1 MTIIYWVA
9 TNQMPYRNDCAIMVN
24 NEDVNFPGDDGLDPR
39 TSDRSR
45 DRLMDNV
52 KLPTRDIEL
61 FRGLSAVEQSRMLG
75 NMDKISLEPG
85 TTLFAFGDEGECMYI
100 IIEGNIELYSQAE
113 NTDKHTVAVLGSGEI
128 FGEMSLLT
136 GEPRSASAVA
146 LNPSELYVI
155 DYYTFSQ
162 MTSENSNIAQY
173 FMRLLSHRLT
183 QTNERL
189 RNSQEDNIKLALEDL
204 NKLSPIIRDI
214 LLATSLLP
222 DWPEAFLETY
232 FSCPRLREQIAQYLD
247 TCRHIFRWD
256 EKKGA
261 AYLNPAC
268 KSLLRDIY
276 IREKLDQREALLNKA
291 VDYYISQNRFDLAL
305 QVYTDNGDWPDA
317 CQFLIALNQAEDDQ
331 RELQL
336 ALLLENCPDDILF
349 ESYIVFTMFLD
360 ACLESRQ
367 RVGWNRLQIALA
379 NWKSHFTTEEAIGL
393 YEKAA
398 EYCNRTGDELKALE
412 YRNLALSLYPAPGM
426 AASRTG
432 GDKDTS
438 TTSDRAYQLAKQ
450 QLNSA
455 WRIDTAEKATR
466 MIAGKIG
473 LVGVMATLLA
483 LGSICFFA
491 WSSPAYGLTRQG
503 MLFTGIS
510 LAAVVFWIVNLV
522 PSYIVALL
530 MAMAWVMGGLVS
542 TETALSGFASPLWMY
557 LLCILALGAAISKS
571 GLLYRLSL
579 YALRVFP
586 NNYRGQLMGI
596 VTSGLL
602 VNPLIPSS
610 TAKVAL
616 ATPLA
621 QGIARGMKFD
631 DQSNGSAG
639 LALAAMI
646 FYGYSVPFT
655 LTGTYSN
662 LLGLGLIPEGS
673 QFGWLKWFL
682 YALPAMLIFTIIMF
696 IAIYLLFKPE
706 KNSRPLSPET
716 LDEQVAI
723 LGALTKEETI
733 TIVVSVGS
741 ILMLILQ
748 SWHGIDSTWVMLIG
762 FSLLVLSGV
771 LDTNTLK
778 NGIDWPF
785 LLFIGVAFSFTSVA
799 SQLGVVKAL
808 TSILAGYM
816 HPFMS
821 SPYLFILAVVLAGF
835 IVTLVIRDDP
845 AVILLVVSLL
855 PLAQQ
860 AGIHPWI
867 LVFTILLTS
876 DSFFFSYQ
884 SPTYL
889 TAYFSTDG
897 KAFSH
902 AQGQKIALCYGL
914 AVIISLLISVPF
926 WHWAGLIG

>member
-1 MTIIYWVA
+1 M
-9 TNQMPYRNDCAIMVN
+9 
-24 NEDVNFPGDDGLDPR
+24 DPR
-39 TSDRSR
+39 LHDRMREKSI
-45 DRLMDNV
+45 DLM
-52 KLPTRDIEL
+52 KLPAKDIEL
-61 FRGLSAVEQSRMLG
+61 FRGLSAVEQSRLLG

-85 TTLFAFGDEGECMYI
+85 ASVFAFGDEGDCMYI
-100 IIEGNIELYSQAE
+100 IIEGNIELYTQAE

-136 GEPRSASAVA
+136 GEPRSASAVT
-146 LNPSELYVI
+146 LNPAELYVI
-155 DYYTFSQ
+155 DYGTFSQ
-162 MTSENSNIAQY
+162 MTAENSSIAQY

-189 RNSQEDNIKLALEDL
+189 RNSQEDIIKLTLEEL
-204 NKLSPIIRDI
+204 NKLSPLMRSI
-214 LLATSLLP
+214 LLAASLLP
-222 DWPEAFLETY
+222 DWPEPFLESY
-232 FSCPRLREQIAQYLD
+232 FACPRLLEQMAEHLD
-247 TCRHIFRWD
+247 SCRHILRWNQ
-256 EKKGA
+256 EKGEPF
-261 AYLNPAC
+261 LNPAC
-268 KSLLRDIY
+268 KNVLRDIF
-276 IREKLDQREALLNKA
+276 IREKLDQKEVLLNQA
-291 VDYYISQNRFDLAL
+291 VDYYTAVGRPDLAL
-305 QVYTDNGDWPDA
+305 QTYTDNGDWPNA
-317 CQFLIALNQAEDDQ
+317 CQFLIAISQSQQDYLGP
-331 RELQL
+331 QL

-349 ESYIVFTMFLD
+349 ESYMVFKLFLD
-360 ACLESRQ
+360 ACLESRP
-367 RVGWNRLQIALA
+367 RSGWNRLQVALSD
-379 NWKSHFTTEEAIGL
+379 WKKYFTTEEAIGL
-393 YEKAA
+393 YEKAS
-398 EYCNRTGDELKALE
+398 EYCYQMGDALKALE
-412 YRNLALSLYPAPGM
+412 YRNLALSFYPVLGQGPGRAKADGD
-426 AASRTG
+426 AAAG
-432 GDKDTS
+432 
-438 TTSDRAYQLAKQ
+438 SDRAYQLAKQ

-466 MIAGKIG
+466 VFARKIG
-473 LVGVMATLLA
+473 WVGLVATLLA
-483 LGSICFFA
+483 VSSVVFFA
-491 WSSPAYGLTRQG
+491 TAHPALGLSRQG

-510 LAAVVFWIVNLV
+510 LAAVVFWIVNLI

-530 MAMAWVMGGLVS
+530 MAMAWVIGGLVDA
-542 TETALSGFASPLWMY
+542 ETALSGFASPLWLY

-579 YALRVFP
+579 YALRAFP

-621 QGIARGMKFD
+621 QSIAHGMKFE

-639 LALAAMI
+639 LALAAMV

-662 LLGLGLIPEGS
+662 LLGLGLIPESS
-673 QFGWLKWFL
+673 QFGWLKWFVF
-682 YALPAMLIFTIIMF
+682 ALPAMVVFSIVMLT
-696 IAIYLLFKPE
+696 AISLLFKPE

-716 LDEQVAI
+716 LDEQVAV
-723 LGALTKEETI
+723 LGALTREEII
-733 TIVVSVGS
+733 TVIVSVGA

-748 SWHGIDSTWVMLIG
+748 SWHGIDSTWVMLAG
-762 FSLLVLSGV
+762 FSLLVLTGV
-771 LDTNTLK
+771 LDTNSLK

-785 LLFIGVAFSFTSVA
+785 LLFIGVAFSFTAVA
-799 SQLGVVKAL
+799 SQLGVVTAL
-808 TSILAGYM
+808 TAILAGYM

-821 SPYLFILAVVLAGF
+821 SPYLFVPAVVLAGF

-867 LVFTILLTS
+867 LVFVVLLTS
-876 DSFFFSYQ
+876 DAFFFSYQ

-897 KAFSH
+897 RAFSH
-902 AQGQKIALCYGL
+902 RQGQKVAFCYAL
-914 AVIISLLISVPF
+914 AVVISLLASIPI
-926 WHWAGLIG
+926 WQWAGLIH

>member
-1 MTIIYWVA
+1 M
-9 TNQMPYRNDCAIMVN
+9 
-24 NEDVNFPGDDGLDPR
+24 DPR
-39 TSDRSR
+39 SIDRIR
-45 DRLMDNV
+45 DKSLDSI

-61 FRGLSAVEQSRMLG
+61 FRGLSAVEQSRLLG

-85 TTLFAFGDEGECMYI
+85 TAVFAFGDEGDCMYI
-100 IIEGNIELYSQAE
+100 IIEGSIELYSAAE
-113 NTDKHTVAVLGSGEI
+113 NSDKHTVAVLGSGEI

-146 LNPSELYVI
+146 LTGTELYVI
-155 DYYTFSQ
+155 DYNTFSQ

-189 RNSQEDNIKLALEDL
+189 RNSLEDNVKLTLEDL
-204 NKLSPIIRDI
+204 NQLSPLIRNII
-214 LLATSLLP
+214 LATSLLP
-222 DWPEAFLETY
+222 DWPELFLESY
-232 FSCPRLREQIAQYLD
+232 FSCPNLPEQIAGYLE

-256 EKKGA
+256 EEKQQ

-268 KSLLRDIY
+268 KSVLRDIF
-276 IREKLDQREALLNKA
+276 IREKLEQKEAFLNQA
-291 VDYYISQNRFDLAL
+291 VDHYTAQGRSDLAM
-305 QVYTDNGDWPDA
+305 QVYTDNADWPNA
-317 CQFLIALNQAEDDQ
+317 CQFLIALRQAEWDSNWV
-331 RELQL
+331 EM
-336 ALLLENCPDDILF
+336 ALLLENCPDDVLF
-349 ESYIVFTMFLD
+349 QSYIVFTIFLD
-360 ACLESRQ
+360 ACLENRQ
-367 RVGWNRLQIALA
+367 RIGWNRLQIALA
-379 NWKSHFTTEEAIGL
+379 NWRNHFDTDEAIGL

-398 EYCNRTGDELKALE
+398 EYCNRTGDTEKAQE
-412 YRNLALSLYPAPGM
+412 YRNLALSLYPALGM
-426 AASRTG
+426 VAG
-432 GDKDTS
+432 KEKDFTEG
-438 TTSDRAYQLAKQ
+438 SDRIYQLTKQ

-455 WRIDTAEKATR
+455 WRIDTAEQATR
-466 MIAGKIG
+466 AIAGKIG
-473 LVGVMATLLA
+473 LVGLIAALLA
-483 LGSICFFA
+483 VGSIWFFA
-491 WSSPAYGLTRQG
+491 TATPAFGLTRQG

-510 LAAVVFWIVNLV
+510 LAAVIFWIVNLM

-530 MAMAWVMGGLVS
+530 MAMAWVVSGLVQA
-542 TETALSGFASPLWMY
+542 ETALSGFASPLWIY
-557 LLCILALGAAISKS
+557 LLCILGLGAAISKS

-579 YALRVFP
+579 YALRAFP

-621 QGIARGMKFD
+621 QSIARAMRFD
-631 DQSNGSAG
+631 DNSNGSAG
-639 LALAAMI
+639 LTLAALI
-646 FYGYSVPFT
+646 FYGYTVPFT

-662 LLGLGLIPEGS
+662 LLGLGLIPS
-673 QFGWLKWFL
+673 ANQFGWLKWFV
-682 YALPAMLIFTIIMF
+682 YALPAMAVFSIIML
-696 IAIYLLFKPE
+696 IAILLIFKPE

-716 LDEQVAI
+716 LEEQVAI
-723 LGALTKEETI
+723 LGALTREEIT
-733 TIVVSVGS
+733 TIVVALGS

-748 SWHGIDSTWVMLIG
+748 PWHGIDSAWVMLTG

-771 LDTNTLK
+771 LDTNSLK

-785 LLFIGVAFSFTSVA
+785 LLFIGVAFSLTAVA
-799 SQLGVVKAL
+799 SQLGVVKPL

-816 HPFMS
+816 GPFMS
-821 SPYLFILAVVLAGF
+821 SPYLFVLAVVVAGF
-835 IVTLVIRDDP
+835 LVTLVIRDDP
-845 AVILLVVSLL
+845 AVILLVVALL

-867 LVFTILLTS
+867 MVFTILLTS

-889 TAYFSTDG
+889 TAYFSTEG

-902 AQGQKIALCYGL
+902 VQGQRIALCYGL
-914 AVIISLLISVPF
+914 AVVMSLLISVPF
-926 WHWAGLIG
+926 WQWAGLIR